1 MSTVLRGGVFP
12 AGTSVSVYPASSRPL
27 DGQPAGTA
35 VATATVDSSLAVTF
49 SLAPGAYVAH
59 AVVGGADRYSRFL
72 VEDAAVAAAPKVA
85 GVLFSGHSVIEGGPG
100 DTTGAMVA
108 NRMTTKYCSLLGASE
123 NNIGKGSAGLQID
136 NSTNSTSG
144 VPTVPWSTSGGWT
157 GIFKAL
163 KWSTMAK
170 TSTPLLSPL
179 QVAVLMHA
187 YGDMAITGAENFA
200 AKFKPLLRAT
210 LNVLRCGA
218 AYAYDDATIAYSGG
232 TGSTIAATNFSRSG
246 SVHQFATAGGT
257 ATITVPSWYPGG
269 LPIDVGGIWVVGG
282 KNFEVEVTINGTR
295 KAAYDLDVAALID
308 GPAGNNPEWQPWQ
321 IRIPASEL
329 AAGENT
335 IVLTFVASGTWQA
348 AWFDYW
354 QIESQEPPVIQLA
367 EMYYPETYS
376 DFWLTATP
384 MNAAAVD
391 ACNAACEE
399 VAAEYADGRVR
410 FVTGFDAVMSSG
422 GRFQSDG
429 IHPNALGAA
438 ELAAVLYDDLMAAGL
453 TPERLARTGVA

>member
-1 MSTVLRGGVFP
+1 M
-12 AGTSVSVYPASSRPL
+12 
-27 DGQPAGTA
+27 
-35 VATATVDSSLAVTF
+35 TF
-49 SLAPGAYVAH
+49 TPPENPGA
-59 AVVGGADRYSRFL
+59 AVLNALRAYETQAASRS
-72 VEDAAVAAAPKVA
+72 AQVA

-100 DTTGAMVA
+100 DTTGAMAA

-136 NSTNSTSG
+136 NSTNSTTG

-157 GIFKAL
+157 GIFKAM

-187 YGDMAITGAENFA
+187 YGDMAITGSANFA
-200 AKFKPLLRAT
+200 AKFKPLLRAV
-210 LNVLRCGA
+210 LNVCRCGA
-218 AYAYDDATIAYSGG
+218 AYAYDDATIEYSGG
-232 TGSTIAATNFSRSG
+232 TGSTISATNFSRSG
-246 SVHQFATAGGT
+246 SVHQFAAAGGT
-257 ATITVPSWYPGG
+257 ATISVPAFYPGG

-282 KNFEVEVTINGTR
+282 KNTKVEVTINGTR
-295 KAAYDLDVAALID
+295 KTTLDLDIAALID

-329 AAGENT
+329 AAGANT
-335 IVLTFVASGTWQA
+335 ILLTFVASGSWQA

-354 QIESQEPPVIQLA
+354 QIEAQEPPIIQLP
-367 EMYYPETYS
+367 EMYYPLTYS
-376 DFWLTATP
+376 NFWLTDTP

-391 ACNAACEE
+391 ACNVACAE
-399 VAAEYADGRVR
+399 VAAEYTDGRVR
-410 FVTGFDAVMSSG
+410 FVTGFDDVMNPVVGTS
-422 GRFQSDG
+422 RFQSDG

-438 ELAAVLYDDLMAAGL
+438 LLAAVLHEDLLDAGL
-453 TPERLARTGVA
+453 TAERLAVTGVA